1 MEGWAP
7 GQPGT
12 ERRKDKWTSRR
23 VQHSLDST
31 AKASSHT
38 HADTGKHTQ
47 RRDPLRRRPWGG
59 WGRKD
64 TLTCQA
70 SRQPWGQHPRGHTS
84 RVTDA
89 DTQHHRPATGIHT
102 ACTPVIHGTDTA
114 ESHSRLLTISPP
126 SSGTHHTALSHACA
140 SIHDGLHPEPA
151 SGPLTGIHLSTRPA
165 GRHSCTNTAHLVPA
179 WVYKQS
185 EAPGTWACWLG
196 GPLSHGLSG
205 ARQRG

>member
-1 MEGWAP
+1 MDKPEGC
-7 GQPGT
+7 
-12 ERRKDKWTSRR
+12 
-23 VQHSLDST
+23 QHSLDST

-38 HADTGKHTQ
+38 RADTGKHTQ
-47 RRDPLRRRPWGG
+47 RRDPLRRRPLGR

-70 SRQPWGQHPRGHTS
+70 ARQPWGQHPRGHTS
-84 RVTDA
+84 HVTDA

-114 ESHSRLLTISPP
+114 ESHSRPLTISPP
-126 SSGTHHTALSHACA
+126 SSGTRHTALSHACA

-151 SGPLTGIHLSTRPA
+151 SGPLTGIHLSTLPA